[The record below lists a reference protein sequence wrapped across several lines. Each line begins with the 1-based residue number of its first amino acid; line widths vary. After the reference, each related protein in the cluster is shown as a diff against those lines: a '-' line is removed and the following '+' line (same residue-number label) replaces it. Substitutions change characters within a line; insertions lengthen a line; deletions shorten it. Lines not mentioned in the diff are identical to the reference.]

1 MQFPGGLP
9 ELGPGQQAT
18 PAAAAGAV
26 TPPRAGWPT
35 KSTLDYHKTLIELL
49 LLVLAI
55 PWILKQ
61 LVKHPG
67 DVSRR
72 AAGHHLKGG

>member
-1 MQFPGGLP
+1 VQFPGSNP

-18 PAAAAGAV
+18 SAADAGAV
-26 TPPRAGWPT
+26 APRAGWPA
-35 KSTLDYHKTLIELL
+35 KNTLDYHKTLIELL

-67 DVSRR
+67 NVSRQ
-72 AAGHHLKGG
+72 AASRHLKGS